1 MSILSISKDFLGL
14 GYVET
19 QVFVQITLNEDAT
32 TAAISRK
39 KGVWEKEINANVK
52 GLENQEPLEKKRA
65 MSLDGL

>member
-1 MSILSISKDFLGL
+1 MSVLSISKDFLGLGYRL

-32 TAAISRK
+32 TAAISREK

-52 GLENQEPLEKKRA
+52 GLENQEPLEKNVP
-65 MSLDGL
+65 